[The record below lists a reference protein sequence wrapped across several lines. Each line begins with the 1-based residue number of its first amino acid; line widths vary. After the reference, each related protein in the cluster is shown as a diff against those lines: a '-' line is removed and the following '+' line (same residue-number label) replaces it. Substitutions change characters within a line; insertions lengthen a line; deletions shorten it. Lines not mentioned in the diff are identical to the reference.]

1 MKTADVVIAGAGIV
15 GASIAWH
22 FTKAGCRSVL
32 LLEREASQG
41 QGSTGKSMGGVRAQ
55 FATEPNIRM
64 SLYSIPFYA
73 RFEEMTGSPAGYK
86 PHGYLF
92 VATAQKHL
100 DDLRANRRLQNALG
114 LVNVE
119 EWTREQIV
127 ARLPL
132 LRADDILG
140 GSYGPTDGFVDPWLA
155 MEGFTS
161 SALERGAELWRQ
173 AEITAIDRTA
183 GRIALV
189 RTTVGDVATRVLINA
204 TGASAARVAELAGA
218 ALPVTPLRR
227 MICPT
232 EPFPGVPRDCP
243 MVIDMSD
250 GFHFRPEGRGLLMA
264 WKDPA
269 EKPTDQAMVDP
280 HFVERILARAVERV
294 PAFLDLAVDPRKTW
308 AGLYEMT
315 PDHHCILGP
324 APEVE
329 GLYYANGFSGHGVM
343 HAPST
348 GRILADLV
356 LTGFTTLVDASALSV
371 RRFAEGRAIH
381 ETAVL

>member
-22 FTKAGCRSVL
+22 LTQAGCRNVL

-64 SLYSIPFYA
+64 SMYSIPFYA
-73 RFEEMTGSPAGYK
+73 RFEELTGHPAGYR

-92 VATAQKHL
+92 VATAPKHL
-100 DDLRANRRLQNALG
+100 DDLRANRKLQNTLG

-119 EWTREQIV
+119 EWSREQIV
-127 ARLPL
+127 ARVPL
-132 LRADDILG
+132 LRADDVLG

-155 MEGFTS
+155 MEGFTAGAVGS
-161 SALERGAELWRQ
+161 GAELWRR
-173 AEITAIDRTA
+173 AEVTAIDRTA

-189 RTTVGDVATRVLINA
+189 RTTAGDVATRVLINA
-204 TGASAARVAELAGA
+204 TGPSAAQFAALAGA
-218 ALPVTPLRR
+218 QLPVTPLRR

-232 EPFPGVPRDCP
+232 EPFPGIPKDCP

-269 EKPTDQAMVDP
+269 EEPADQAMVDP
-280 HFVERILARAVERV
+280 RFVERILARAVARV

-329 GLYYANGFSGHGVM
+329 GLFHASGFSGHGVM

-348 GRILADLV
+348 GKILADLV
-356 LTGFTTLVDASALSV
+356 LTGSTGLVDARALSV
-371 RRFAEGRAIH
+371 RRFAEGREIH
-381 ETAVL
+381 ETAIL

>member
-1 MKTADVVIAGAGIV
+1 MKTAEVVIAGAGIV

-22 FTKAGCRSVL
+22 LAQAGCRGVL
-32 LLEREASQG
+32 MLEREPVQG

-73 RFEEMTGSPAGYK
+73 RFEEHTGGPSGYK

-92 VATAQKHL
+92 MATAQKHL
-100 DDLRANRRLQNALG
+100 DYLRANRRLQNALG

-119 EWTREQIV
+119 EWTRAQIL
-127 ARLPL
+127 ARVPP

-140 GSYGPTDGFVDPWLA
+140 GAYCPTDGFVDPWLA

-161 SALERGAELWRQ
+161 AALARGVELWRGT
-173 AEITAIDRTA
+173 EVTAVGVES
-183 GRIALV
+183 GRVTRV
-189 RTTVGDVATRVLINA
+189 RTTAGDIATRTLVNA
-204 TGASAARVAELAGA
+204 TGAGAARVAALAGA
-218 ALPVTPLRR
+218 GLPVTPLRR
-227 MICPT
+227 MLCPT
-232 EPFPGVPRDCP
+232 EPFPGIPADCP

-250 GFHFRPEGRGLLMA
+250 GFHFRPEGRGLLLA
-264 WKDPA
+264 WNDPK
-269 EKPTDQAMVDP
+269 ETPSDRPVVEPT
-280 HFVERILARAVERV
+280 FVERILARAASRV
-294 PAFLDLAVDPRKTW
+294 PAFLDLAVDPRKAW
-308 AGLYEMT
+308 AGLYEMS

-324 APEVE
+324 APEVD
-329 GLYYANGFSGHGVM
+329 GLFHASGFSGHGVM
-343 HAPST
+343 HAPAT

-356 LTGFTTLVDASALSV
+356 TTGITTLLDANALSV

-381 ETAVL
+381 ETAIL